1 MLSGE
6 ATNTN
11 CIVFGLTRTG
21 LEPTIYHRRVEHA
34 NLYTTDAVNCL
45 LDSGA
50 VPTMWYLIFGFS
62 IYFPHLSVTTCIH
75 ISHFLS
81 TDKNTFVVLF
91 LLTCGS
97 LYYSFSEK
105 KLVFVK
111 LWCLLVSS
119 TYIMYL
125 RSFLC
130 CTHINALIQLAALS
144 INDIF
149 RQFVLL
155 QSIYSLFE
163 EFEDTE
169 GVIRIRISKKNRH
182 LWF

>member
-11 CIVFGLTRTG
+11 FIVFGLTRTG
-21 LEPTIYHRRVEHA
+21 LEPTIYHSRVEHA

-75 ISHFLS
+75 IYVYISHVCLRIRTPF
-81 TDKNTFVVLF
+81 VLF

-97 LYYSFSEK
+97 LYYSFSEEK
-105 KLVFVK
+105 IVFVK

-125 RSFLC
+125 RNFLC

-149 RQFVLL
+149 RQSVLL
-155 QSIYSLFE
+155 QSIYSL
-163 EFEDTE
+163 
-169 GVIRIRISKKNRH
+169 
-182 LWF
+182 